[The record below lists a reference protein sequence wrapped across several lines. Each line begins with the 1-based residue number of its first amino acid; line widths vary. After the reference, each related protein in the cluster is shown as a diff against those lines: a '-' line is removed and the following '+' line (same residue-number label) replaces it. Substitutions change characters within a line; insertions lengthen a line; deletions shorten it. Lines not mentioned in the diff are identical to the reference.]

1 MIELKLIAAFLTLLI
16 ALVTGMSIDI
26 YRNEVLK
33 QTEEPEK
40 VDPEIIMDFGLPLL
54 YEPRHAVREA

>member
-16 ALVTGMSIDI
+16 ALVTGMSMDLWE
-26 YRNEVLK
+26 NEVLK
-33 QTEEPEK
+33 RPEEPER
-40 VDPEIIMDFGLPLL
+40 VDPDIIMDFGLPLL